1 MTLEELKNYCLSKKA
16 AKINFPFDETTMTFI
31 VGEKIFG
38 LIDISSK
45 DLRINLKCNPQLAL
59 LLREDFEGI
68 IPGYHM
74 NKTHWNTIYL
84 NKDVPDVKIKELID
98 HSYALVF
105 TKLTKKIKETIN
117 LKFSD

>member
-105 TKLTKKIKETIN
+105 AKLTKKIRENIN

>member
-1 MTLEELKNYCLSKKA
+1 
-16 AKINFPFDETTMTFI
+16 
-31 VGEKIFG
+31 
-38 LIDISSK
+38 
-45 DLRINLKCNPQLAL
+45 
-59 LLREDFEGI
+59 
-68 IPGYHM
+68 M

-105 TKLTKKIKETIN
+105 AKLTKKIRENIN